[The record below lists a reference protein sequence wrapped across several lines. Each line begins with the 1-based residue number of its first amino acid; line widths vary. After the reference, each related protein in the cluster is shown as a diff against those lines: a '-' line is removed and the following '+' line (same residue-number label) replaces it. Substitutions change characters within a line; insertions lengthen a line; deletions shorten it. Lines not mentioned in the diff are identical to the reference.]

1 MAVEAGYQSVH
12 AFPMRLRTEV
22 VGALNLFS
30 ESTGSIS
37 DEDADVV
44 QALADVA
51 TIGLIQERAIAQ
63 SELVAEQ
70 LQSALNSR
78 IVIEQAKGAIA
89 QIHGGTPDEAFA
101 RIRTFCRGHHL
112 RLSDVARAIINDPE
126 RYPELTRP

>member
-30 ESTGSIS
+30 T
-37 DEDADVV
+37 DAEHRRRGRRRGAGPGRRRHDRPDPGARDRAEG
-44 QALADVA
+44 AL
-51 TIGLIQERAIAQ
+51 T
-63 SELVAEQ
+63 EQ

-89 QIHGGTPDEAFA
+89 QIHGGTPDEAFV

-112 RLSDVARAIINDPE
+112 RLSDVARAIINDPQ
-126 RYPELTRP
+126 RFPELTRP